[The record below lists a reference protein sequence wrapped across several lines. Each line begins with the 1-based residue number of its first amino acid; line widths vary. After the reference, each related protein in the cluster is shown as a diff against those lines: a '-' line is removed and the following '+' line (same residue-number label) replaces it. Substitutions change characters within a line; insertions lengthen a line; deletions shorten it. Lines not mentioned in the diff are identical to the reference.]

1 MTMPRRS
8 NGFSLI
14 EILVVI
20 VIIGIISGIALLSLG
35 ILGDDRQLQTE
46 ARRLTSLVEVAKDEA
61 MMQGRE
67 FGLEFMN
74 NSYRF
79 VEFDPF
85 INQWTELVDDEMLRL
100 RELPDDAEFILM
112 LEGQRVLLENDP
124 ARFEDPEET
133 SGRDLSETYSPHVY
147 IFSSGDVTP
156 YDLEI
161 RRRYDGETVAIKSDL
176 TGAAEFVTSEDL

>member
-1 MTMPRRS
+1 MPRRS
-8 NGFSLI
+8 SGFSLI

-46 ARRLTSLVEVAKDEA
+46 ARRLTSLVEVAQDEA

-67 FGLEFMN
+67 FGVEFMN
-74 NSYRF
+74 DAYRF
-79 VEFDPF
+79 VEYDPF
-85 INQWTELVDDEMLRL
+85 INQWGELIGDEMLRL
-100 RELPDDAEFILM
+100 RELPDDVEFILM

-124 ARFEDPEET
+124 ARFEDPEEAAD
-133 SGRDLSETYSPHVY
+133 RDLTETYSPHVY
-147 IFSSGDVTP
+147 IFSSGDITP

-161 RRRYDGETVAIKSDL
+161 RRRNDNETVAIKSDL
-176 TGAAEFVTSEDL
+176 TGAVEVVTGED

>member
-1 MTMPRRS
+1 MPRRS

-46 ARRLTSLVEVAKDEA
+46 ARRLTSLVEVAQDEA

-67 FGLEFMN
+67 FGVEFMN
-74 NSYRF
+74 DAYRF
-79 VEFDPF
+79 VEYDPF
-85 INQWTELVDDEMLRL
+85 INQWGELIGDEMLRL
-100 RELPDDAEFILM
+100 RELPDDVEFILM

-124 ARFEDPEET
+124 ARFEEPEEAAD
-133 SGRDLSETYSPHVY
+133 RDLTETYSPHVY
-147 IFSSGDVTP
+147 IFSSGDITP

-161 RRRYDGETVAIKSDL
+161 RRRIDNETVAIKSDL
-176 TGAAEFVTSEDL
+176 TGAVEIVTGEDY

>member
-1 MTMPRRS
+1 MPRRS

-46 ARRLTSLVEVAKDEA
+46 ARRLTSLIEVAQDEA

-67 FGLEFMN
+67 FGVEFMN
-74 NSYRF
+74 DSYRF
-79 VEFDPF
+79 VEYDPF
-85 INQWTELVDDEMLRL
+85 INQWGELIGDEMLRL
-100 RELPDDAEFILM
+100 RVLPDDVEFILV

-133 SGRDLSETYSPHVY
+133 SDRGLTETYSPHVY
-147 IFSSGDVTP
+147 IFSSGDITP

-161 RRRYDGETVAIKSDL
+161 RRRIDNETVAIKSDL
-176 TGAAEFVTSEDL
+176 IGAVEIVTGEDY

>member
-1 MTMPRRS
+1 MIMTRRPD
-8 NGFSLI
+8 GFSLI

-46 ARRLTSLVEVAKDEA
+46 ARRLTSLIEVAQDEA

-67 FGLEFMN
+67 FGVEFMN
-74 NSYRF
+74 DSYRF
-79 VEFDPF
+79 VEYDPF
-85 INQWTELVDDEMLRL
+85 INQWGELIGDDMLRL
-100 RELPDDAEFILM
+100 RELPDDVEFVLT

-133 SGRDLSETYSPHVY
+133 SNRDLTETFSPHLY
-147 IFSSGDVTP
+147 IFSSGEITP
-156 YDLEI
+156 FDLEI
-161 RRRYDGETVAIKSDL
+161 TRRNDNQTVAIKSDL
-176 TGAAEFVTSEDL
+176 TGAVEFVMGED

>member
-1 MTMPRRS
+1 MPRRS

-46 ARRLTSLVEVAKDEA
+46 ARRLTSLVEVAQDEA

-67 FGLEFMN
+67 FGVEFMN
-74 NSYRF
+74 DAYRF
-79 VEFDPF
+79 VEYDPF
-85 INQWTELVDDEMLRL
+85 INQWGELIGDEMLRL
-100 RELPDDAEFILM
+100 RELPDDVEFILM

-124 ARFEDPEET
+124 ARFEEPEEAAD
-133 SGRDLSETYSPHVY
+133 RDLTETYSPHVY
-147 IFSSGDVTP
+147 IFSSGDITP
-156 YDLEI
+156 FDLEI
-161 RRRYDGETVAIKSDL
+161 RRRYDNETVAIKSDL
-176 TGAAEFVTSEDL
+176 TGAVEVVTGED